1 MAKQQE
7 VICLYRNPISHDERQ
22 TYRHGDLRNALI
34 GAGLELVRGGGP
46 DALSLR
52 EVTRRAGVAPNA
64 AYRHFEDRAAL
75 LAAVC
80 AAAQAEVALSIE
92 AQLDQVV
99 GPADPVAHARARF
112 RAVGLG
118 YLRCAQAE
126 PGVFRA
132 AFGLSAN
139 LDGASSPARRGAS
152 GMTPFQLLGQTLDE
166 LVSTGV
172 LPEERRPHAEL
183 LAWSAVHGL
192 ATLLIDGPLR
202 AMPHDT
208 VSALELQLIQMVER
222 GL

>member
-1 MAKQQE
+1 M
-7 VICLYRNPISHDERQ
+7 ICLTRNPVPHDERQ

-34 GAGLELVRGGGP
+34 SVGLELVRDGGP

-92 AQLDQVV
+92 AQLAQVEV
-99 GPADPVAHARARF
+99 TADPVAHARARF

-118 YLRCAQAE
+118 YVRCAQAE

-132 AFGLSAN
+132 AFSLSGN

-152 GMTPFQLLGQTLDE
+152 GLTPFQLLGQTLDE
-166 LVSTGV
+166 LVSSGV
-172 LPEERRPHAEL
+172 LPRERRPHAEF

-202 AMPHDT
+202 AMPHEA